1 MANNTNNVSVDGEV
15 FKLLK
20 IIESA
25 SQALENFETNAKE
38 ALSEENLVHTLQ
50 QAMENDEFRKA
61 FANAILNQMT
71 SARLARAVA
80 EESKD
85 LIREAIHSRVQ
96 FLLTTEALAP
106 AVSQILK
113 MVSNGNLPELPDVMT
128 TPRLEDLEP
137 DSVENVN
144 MILQIL
150 AGDKAWK

>member
-1 MANNTNNVSVDGEV
+1 MANNSNNVSVDGEV

-96 FLLTTEALAP
+96 SLLTTDALAP